1 VEVYFP
7 QYGWIEFE
15 PTAGESSLERPS
27 GTEFQDSGMIPG
39 MDETFLEDEEFLMAD
54 GLGSEEDFPQDIAGP
69 ITGIGGLPAP
79 TPLVG
84 TSIAVIVLTLIAG
97 VWLMRR
103 RMYQGPGAFTDQK
116 ASQQQIYYERL
127 LNWTARLKL
136 PLRLGRQGMPSR
148 LPGVPIPQRM
158 PNELTRRAPSEQALT
173 PYEREALLADH
184 LPQGSP
190 FIRRIT
196 EIFVHFRYA
205 PRPERQTDDVRREL
219 SDNWRRLRPVL
230 LRAWLRRRLK
240 RQW

>member
-1 VEVYFP
+1 MATMLRSQGIPARTASGYAEGHSDPETNTIFITERDAHTWVEVYFP

-127 LNWTARLKL
+127 MNWTARLKL
-136 PLRLGRQGMPSR
+136 PLRLGRPSVQSN
-148 LPGVPIPQRM
+148 LPSLPA
-158 PNELTRRAPSEQALT
+158 RAPHGKRATALDDH
-173 PYEREALLADH
+173 RAGVDAL
-184 LPQGSP
+184 
-190 FIRRIT
+190 
-196 EIFVHFRYA
+196 
-205 PRPERQTDDVRREL
+205 
-219 SDNWRRLRPVL
+219 
-230 LRAWLRRRLK
+230 
-240 RQW
+240 